1 MSNPNNNSIIA
12 KLNKKMEP
20 TVNYLLELPENM
32 NDELNSLMGPTIRD
46 YKKLGAKI
54 SLDDTNDPVGNSN
67 NLVGV
72 GTNNLVGVSKGGIIK
87 PFFNMVLESN
97 FQTYILL
104 FISIA
109 TVIIIA
115 LSLTIKYDKKLSA
128 SSTASIILTLSCF
141 VFAVSVIGYLYYL
154 NNVIGNPT
162 GINMDKMKAL
172 RNTNIV
178 YLMMMLGG
186 IFMFYVGDY
195 QDTMR
200 NNQINTMI
208 VTSVFSFLYLMYARR
223 YKYNNITTEFFKT
236 LGFAFMIALFT
247 YNPYNITPKLTGVNI
262 SFIMMAII
270 FFIVMITY
278 YNGIFTDANIFKF
291 DNVTDGL
298 KKMFFIIFSIIISI
312 GVIVL
317 ILSSFNAFN
326 PHDASTGS
334 YLLNVA
340 IIVGM
345 LSILYNVLDSTG
357 FLKNHPLF
365 RLIVASTLYIPCL
378 FTNILETILKEYYQT
393 TNFSIVLL
401 AIEAILILIHIYY
414 PTIVKM
420 IYTSSGGMRIINDP
434 IDLSSEKIVSYYE
447 TLTGNNIVDV
457 IKNPNI
463 PDIKVGNDVQV
474 KQNEPKIEI
483 IGYLNKYKGTIITIH
498 NDKRNDLYDIHYE
511 IDGTYQYNVLKRD
524 IVTNGPLL
532 LGGKVEVIRKW
543 IAGTI
548 THINF
553 DGSYNIEYKTSFSDT
568 KKEVLKKTAEVAFVA
583 KNVAPSDIQLIN
595 ESKLD
600 KNTYKFAMSF
610 WIFINSMPPNTNA
623 NYNKYTSL
631 LNYSNNPNVMYN
643 PSKNDFII
651 SVNQNI
657 ESPNP
662 ATDINSDTNGEVHN
676 VIYTNKNMPLQK
688 WNNIVI
694 NYDSGIMDIFLN
706 GELVQSSNKIVP
718 NIKYHELKVGSN
730 NGIKAGLCNL
740 VYFNKPLSIIEINN
754 SYNVTKTKGIPKV
767 PEGSLFSFSFSS

>member
-1 MSNPNNNSIIA
+1 MSNTINKLTNE
-12 KLNKKMEP
+12 LNKLSSKVSP
-20 TVNYLLELPENM
+20 NAHT
-32 NDELNSLMGPTIRD
+32 T
-46 YKKLGAKI
+46 
-54 SLDDTNDPVGNSN
+54 
-67 NLVGV
+67 NLVGDS
-72 GTNNLVGVSKGGIIK
+72 NFAEIK
-87 PFFNMVLESN
+87 PASFFETMKESVTTMKM
-97 FQTYILL
+97 QDYGLL

-115 LSLTIKYDKKLSA
+115 LSLTIKSDKKLSA
-128 SSTASIILTLSCF
+128 SSSASIILTLSCF
-141 VFAVSVIGYLYYL
+141 LFAVSIIGYLYFL
-154 NNVIGNPT
+154 NNFMINPT
-162 GINMDKMKAL
+162 VINMDKLKAL

-178 YLMMMLGG
+178 YLIMMLGG
-186 IFMFYVGDY
+186 IFMFYAGDY

-200 NNQINTMI
+200 DNQITTMI
-208 VTSVFSFLYLMYARR
+208 LTSVFSFLYLMYARR
-223 YKYNNITTEFFKT
+223 YKYNNITIEFFKT
-236 LGFAFMIALFT
+236 LGFIFMIALFT

-278 YNGIFTDANIFKF
+278 YNGIFTDADIFKF
-291 DNVTDGL
+291 ADVTDGL

-317 ILSSFNAFN
+317 ILTSFNAFN
-326 PHDASTGS
+326 PHDVSTGS
-334 YLLNVA
+334 YLLNAA

-345 LSILYNVLDSTG
+345 LAILYKVLDSTG
-357 FLKNHPLF
+357 ILKSHPLF
-365 RLIVASTLYIPCL
+365 RLIISSALYIPCL

-393 TNFSIVLL
+393 TNFSVVLL
-401 AIEAILILIHIYY
+401 SIEAILILISIYY

-420 IYTSSGGMRIINDP
+420 IYTSNGGMRLINDP
-434 IDLSSEKIVSYYE
+434 VDLSSEKIVSYYE

-474 KQNEPKIEI
+474 KQNEPK
-483 IGYLNKYKGTIITIH
+483 KYKGTIITIH
-498 NDKRNDLYDIHYE
+498 NNKHNDLYDINYE
-511 IDGTYQYNVLKRD
+511 MDGTYQYNVPKND
-524 IVTNGPLL
+524 IVTDGPLL
-532 LGGKVEVIRKW
+532 LGTKVEVVRKW

-548 THINF
+548 KEIN
-553 DGSYNIEYKTSFSDT
+553 YNGTYNVDYKTSFSDA
-568 KKEVLKKTAEVAFVA
+568 KKENLKKIAEIAFVA
-583 KNVAPSDIQLIN
+583 KNVPPSDIELIN
-595 ESKLD
+595 DSNLD
-600 KNTYKFAMSF
+600 KNSYKFALSF
-610 WIFINSMPPNTNA
+610 WLFINSMPPNTNA
-623 NYNKYTSL
+623 SYNKYTSL

-657 ESPNP
+657 ESPDLSR
-662 ATDINSDTNGEVHN
+662 DINSDPNGEVYN

-718 NIKYHELKVGSN
+718 NIKHRELKVGTK

-740 VYFNKPLSIIEINN
+740 VYFNEPLSIIAINN
-754 SYNVTKTKGIPKV
+754 SYNITKTKGTPKV
-767 PEGSLFSFSFSS
+767 PEGSLFSFSY